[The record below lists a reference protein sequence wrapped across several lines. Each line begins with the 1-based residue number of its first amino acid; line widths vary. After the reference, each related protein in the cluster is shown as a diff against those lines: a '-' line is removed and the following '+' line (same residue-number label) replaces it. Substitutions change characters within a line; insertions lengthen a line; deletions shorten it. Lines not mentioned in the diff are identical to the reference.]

1 MISMIVAFDENRLI
15 GADNKLP
22 WHFKEDLQY
31 FKEVT
36 TGHDLLMGR
45 LTFESIL
52 SYKGQPLPNRHHY
65 VATRT
70 ASYDFAAVTTVPDI
84 TTFIKGYPKDKE
96 LFIIG
101 GATIYEQL
109 LPLADRL
116 YITHVKH
123 TYEGDTWFPEIN
135 LSEWIGSEKYA
146 TNDLCFM
153 MYERKSGSEHGSPDK
168 QMLIEEKSIAFLP
181 R

>member
-1 MISMIVAFDENRLI
+1 MISMIVAYDQNRLI

-36 TGHDLLMGR
+36 MGNDIFMGR

-52 SYKGQPLPNRHHY
+52 SYRNQPLPGRHHY

-70 ASYDFAAVTTVPDI
+70 TEYEFAAVTTVSDI
-84 TTFIKGYPKDKE
+84 ETFITNYPADKE

-101 GATIYEQL
+101 GANIYAQL
-109 LPLADRL
+109 LPYVTRL
-116 YITHVKH
+116 YITEIKH
-123 TYEGDTWFPEIN
+123 TYEGDAWFPELDLSNWSATKKSETDDLRFMVYDLKEN
-135 LSEWIGSEKYA
+135 L
-146 TNDLCFM
+146 
-153 MYERKSGSEHGSPDK
+153 
-168 QMLIEEKSIAFLP
+168 
-181 R
+181 